1 MLTTAF
7 FLATGWPRTTGA
19 ASRSTGWTAYTVAV
33 LNVVAVPLTH
43 QATTQVGRDR
53 QWLGEPPVTSTMS
66 GRT

>member
-1 MLTTAF
+1 MAPYNRCGVPLDG
-7 FLATGWPRTTGA
+7 LDGGHR
-19 ASRSTGWTAYTVAV
+19 RV
-33 LNVVAVPLTH
+33 LNVVAVPLTR